1 MAYFKSD
8 NAVRGIFGDKAYK
21 KLVNLLDPCCGTI
34 TPDGTDIRTIPVENY
49 SFEPNARKTY
59 IQYDAE
65 FTGESVDLSLD
76 SVTNAQLGDLL
87 TVFCYGSG
95 NINLDSNFYYT
106 ECGGSNSTITVDGRM
121 VINFT
126 FDGVTFT
133 NSYDNC

>member
-1 MAYFKSD
+1 MSYFKSD
-8 NAVRGIFGDKAYK
+8 NAVRGIFGEKAYR
-21 KLVNLLDPCCGTI
+21 KLVQLLDPCCGAGGADLI
-34 TPDGTDIRTIPVENY
+34 TIPIANY
-49 SFEPNARKTY
+49 SFAPNARKTY
-59 IQYDAE
+59 LQYNAE
-65 FTGESVDLSLD
+65 FTGENVNLSLD
-76 SVTNAQLGDLL
+76 SVANAQLGDLL